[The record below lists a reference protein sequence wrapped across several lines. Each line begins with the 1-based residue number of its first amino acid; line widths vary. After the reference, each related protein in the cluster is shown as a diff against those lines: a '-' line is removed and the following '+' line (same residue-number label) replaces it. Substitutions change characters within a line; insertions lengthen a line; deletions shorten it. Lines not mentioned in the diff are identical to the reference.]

1 MKIVLRHTLHKDLWS
16 VNGGKGPG
24 KSSRRRDDGKELLD
38 DAAKCMRPK
47 EIILRRRFCPAIPS
61 PSWKELEGSLPEKLN
76 LKVSPQ
82 NPEVAQASSWSGKG
96 MPPILDKW
104 RLDLYLNRQ

>member
-38 DAAKCMRPK
+38 DAAKCMRPE

-82 NPEVAQASSWSGKG
+82 NPEW
-96 MPPILDKW
+96 L
-104 RLDLYLNRQ
+104 RLLLGQERGCLLYLISGGWICI

>member
-1 MKIVLRHTLHKDLWS
+1 MKTVLPHTLHKDLWS
-16 VNGGKGPG
+16 VYGGKGSG
-24 KSSRRRDDGKELLD
+24 KSSRRRDDGKELPD
-38 DAAKCMRPK
+38 EAAECMRP
-47 EIILRRRFCPAIPS
+47 EETVLRRRFCPAIPS
-61 PSWKELEGSLPEKLN
+61 PSWKKLEGSLPQKLN

-82 NPEVAQASSWSGKG
+82 KPEVAQAASWSGKG